1 MLYSC
6 NASETNQEQ
15 FDLVKKDCHGEE
27 AYQIDVSRE
36 FFGDDEC
43 PDTDDAKMTLWL
55 VYSCDG
61 GGTDQTKSNKL
72 VTDPTSDPCDG
83 SDVTT
88 TTTLTP
94 PPPTTTVTD
103 PDTGTGTGACAG
115 DEGTKEQVDVRG
127 CGGWVNLD
135 CNGGCLNIHKV
146 LKHSLPLNQ
155 SNFSAYVGASV
166 LRNFPVPCFVAF
178 V

>member
-1 MLYSC
+1 MISGQTVGMAQ
-6 NASETNQEQ
+6 ASETPSESRRHA
-15 FDLVKKDCHGEE
+15 DSLALVG
-27 AYQIDVSRE
+27 V
-36 FFGDDEC
+36 
-43 PDTDDAKMTLWL
+43 
-55 VYSCDG
+55 DG

-115 DEGTKEQVDVRG
+115 NEGTKEQVDVRG
-127 CGGWVNLD
+127 CGGWVNLW

>member
-15 FDLVKKDCHGEE
+15 FDLVKKDCHGNE
-27 AYQIDVSRE
+27 ACQIDVSRE
-36 FFGDDEC
+36 YFGDEEC
-43 PDTDDAKMTLWL
+43 PDTEDAEMTLWL
-55 VYSCDG
+55 IYSCDG
-61 GGTDQTKSNKL
+61 GGTDRTKSNKL
-72 VTDPTSDPCDG
+72 VTDPTSDPCDTG
-83 SDVTT
+83 
-88 TTTLTP
+88 
-94 PPPTTTVTD
+94 
-103 PDTGTGTGACAG
+103 TGTGTGACAG
-115 DEGTKEQVDVRG
+115 NEGTKEQVDVRG

-135 CNGGCLNIHKV
+135 CNGGCLSIHKV

-178 V
+178 VLFFPTARFSNVVA